1 MIRECRVGSYKPVSL
16 RETNEKLAW
25 LMERPEET
33 AYVAIGI

>member
-16 RETNEKLAW
+16 RETNEKLGLAD
-25 LMERPEET
+25 EHPEVT